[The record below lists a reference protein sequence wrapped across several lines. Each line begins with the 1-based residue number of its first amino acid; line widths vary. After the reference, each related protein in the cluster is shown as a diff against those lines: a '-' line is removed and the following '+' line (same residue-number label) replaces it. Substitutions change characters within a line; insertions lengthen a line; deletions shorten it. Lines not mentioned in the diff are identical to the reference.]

1 MTAYIT
7 PKELKVG
14 IDVGSLDHA
23 VAISDDKGN
32 ILKEFEITHTNKGF
46 ESFFNIIEKV
56 SQSNHA
62 TVSIA
67 MEGYNGWARPLDG
80 LIQERGYKLY
90 NVNNVKL
97 ARFKEIFPGAAKT
110 DKIDARKIVELFSLQ
125 KHLPASKQVL
135 QEIRPFDDVNV
146 QLKKL
151 TRRRKQLVQEKIAIV
166 NRFSSDL
173 QAVAPDLKLITASV
187 DNLWFLRFFT
197 LKEDIQDLVRLR
209 ASSILKIKYL
219 GDKYLTIIQA
229 WQKEATFS
237 PELRYTASM
246 LYDDAI
252 RILELMAKLQQLKNN
267 IAELIPSSSIATVIQ
282 TIPGFATI
290 SAGELAGEIGTLDRF
305 ESEASLALYLGM
317 TNLDN
322 SSGKHRGSK
331 RSISTNRHAKMAMIT
346 ATMKHTQH
354 VEESKK
360 YLEKKIAEG
369 KRYQQAIRSIG
380 RHLVRVIWNM
390 IQQNRPYVIK

>member
-1 MTAYIT
+1 MTAFIT
-7 PKELKVG
+7 PKELNVG
-14 IDVGSLDHA
+14 IDVGSINHA
-23 VAISDDKGN
+23 VAISDDRGN
-32 ILKEFEITHTNKGF
+32 ILKEFEITHTSKGF
-46 ESFFNIIEKV
+46 ASFFKIIEKV
-56 SQSNHA
+56 SHSNHA

-110 DKIDARKIVELFSLQ
+110 DQIDARKIVELFSLQ
-125 KHLPASKQVL
+125 KHLPASKKVL
-135 QEIRPFDDVNV
+135 QEIKPFDDINAK
-146 QLKKL
+146 LKKL
-151 TRRRKQLVQEKIAIV
+151 TRRRKQLVQEKVALI
-166 NRFSSDL
+166 NRFSTEL
-173 QAVAPDLKLITASV
+173 QSVAPDLKLITSAV

-197 LKEDIQDLVRLR
+197 LKEDMRDLIKLR
-209 ASSILKIKYL
+209 ASTILKIRHL
-219 GDKYLTIIQA
+219 GPMKIVLIQA
-229 WQKEATFS
+229 WQKEAIFS
-237 PELRYTASM
+237 PELEYTASM
-246 LYDDAI
+246 LYEDAV
-252 RILELMAKLQQLKNN
+252 RILELKEKINQLKND
-267 IAELIPSSSIATVIQ
+267 IAKLIPSSQIAKTIE

-305 ESEASLALYLGM
+305 NSEASLALYIGM

-331 RSISTNRHAKMAMIT
+331 RNISTNRHAKMAMIT

-369 KRYQQAIRSIG
+369 KKYQQAIRSIG

-390 IQQNRPYVIK
+390 IQQDRAYVIK

>member
-1 MTAYIT
+1 MTAFIT

-14 IDVGSLDHA
+14 IDVGSAKHA
-23 VAISDDKGN
+23 VAISDDHGH
-32 ILKEFEITHTNKGF
+32 ILKEFEITHTSKGF
-46 ESFFNIIEKV
+46 ASFFKIIEKV
-56 SQSNHA
+56 SLNHQA

-80 LIQERGYKLY
+80 LIQERGYRLY
-90 NVNNVKL
+90 NVNNIKL

-110 DKIDARKIVELFSLQ
+110 DQIDARKIVELFSLQ

-135 QEIRPFDDVNV
+135 QEISPFDHTNTR
-146 QLKKL
+146 LKKL
-151 TRRRKQLVQEKIAIV
+151 TRRRKQLVQEKIALI
-166 NRFSSDL
+166 NRFSTEL
-173 QAVAPDLKLITASV
+173 QSVAPDLKSITTAV
-187 DNLWFLRFFT
+187 DNLWFLRFLT
-197 LKEDIQDLVRLR
+197 LKEDMRDLVRLR
-209 ASSILKIKYL
+209 ASTILKIKHL
-219 GDKYLTIIQA
+219 GPMKIALIQA

-237 PELRYTASM
+237 PELEYTAPM
-246 LYDDAI
+246 LYEDAS
-252 RILELMAKLQQLKNN
+252 RILELKEKINQLQDD
-267 IAELIPSSSIATVIQ
+267 IAQLIPLSHIAKTIE

-290 SAGELAGEIGTLDRF
+290 SSGELAGEIGTLDRF
-305 ESEASLALYLGM
+305 NSEASLALYLGM

-322 SSGKHRGSK
+322 SSGKYRGSK

-390 IQQNRPYVIK
+390 IQQDRAYVIK

>member
-1 MTAYIT
+1 MTAFIT

-14 IDVGSLDHA
+14 IDVGSLNHA
-23 VAISDDKGN
+23 VAISDDQGN
-32 ILKEFEITHTNKGF
+32 ILKEFEITHTSKGF
-46 ESFFNIIEKV
+46 ESFFNIIEKI

-110 DKIDARKIVELFSLQ
+110 DQIDARKIVELFSLQ
-125 KHLPASKQVL
+125 KHLPASKKVL
-135 QEIRPFDDVNV
+135 QEIKPFDEINTK
-146 QLKKL
+146 LKKL
-151 TRRRKQLVQEKIAIV
+151 TRRRKQLVQEKVALI
-166 NRFSSDL
+166 NRFSTEL
-173 QAVAPDLKLITASV
+173 QSVAPDLKLITSAV

-197 LKEDIQDLVRLR
+197 LKEDIRDLIRLR
-209 ASSILKIKYL
+209 VSTILKIKHL
-219 GDKYLTIIQA
+219 GPMKIALIQA
-229 WQKEATFS
+229 WKEEATFS
-237 PELRYTASM
+237 PELEYTAPM
-246 LYDDAI
+246 LYEDAS
-252 RILELMAKLQQLKNN
+252 RILELKEKINQLKDY
-267 IAELIPSSSIATVIQ
+267 IAQLIPSSHIAKTIE

-305 ESEASLALYLGM
+305 NSEASLALYLGM

-390 IQQNRPYVIK
+390 IQQDRAYVIK

>member
-1 MTAYIT
+1 MTAFIT
-7 PKELKVG
+7 PKELNVG
-14 IDVGSLDHA
+14 IDVGSVNHA
-23 VAISDDKGN
+23 VAISDDRGN
-32 ILKEFEITHTNKGF
+32 ILKEFEITHTSKGF
-46 ESFFNIIEKV
+46 TSFFKIIEEV
-56 SQSNHA
+56 SHSYHA

-110 DKIDARKIVELFSLQ
+110 DQIDARKIVELFSLQ
-125 KHLPASKQVL
+125 KHLPASKKVL
-135 QEIRPFDDVNV
+135 QEIKPFDDINSK
-146 QLKKL
+146 LKKL
-151 TRRRKQLVQEKIAIV
+151 TRRRKQLVQEKVALI
-166 NRFSSDL
+166 NRFSTEL
-173 QAVAPDLKLITASV
+173 QSVAPNLKLITSAV

-197 LKEDIQDLVRLR
+197 LKEDMRDLMKLR
-209 ASSILKIKYL
+209 ASTILKIKHL
-219 GDKYLTIIQA
+219 GPMKIALIQA

-237 PELRYTASM
+237 PELEYTASM
-246 LYDDAI
+246 LYEDAM
-252 RILELMAKLQQLKNN
+252 RILELKEKINQLKND
-267 IAELIPSSSIATVIQ
+267 IAELIPSSHIAKTIE

-305 ESEASLALYLGM
+305 NSEASLALYLGM

-331 RSISTNRHAKMAMIT
+331 RSLSTNRHAKMAMIT

-360 YLEKKIAEG
+360 YLGKKIAEG
-369 KRYQQAIRSIG
+369 KKYQQAIRSIG

-390 IQQNRPYVIK
+390 IQQDRAYVIK

>member
-14 IDVGSLDHA
+14 IDVGSLNHA
-23 VAISDDKGN
+23 VAISDDEGN
-32 ILKEFEITHTNKGF
+32 ILKEFEITHTSKGF
-46 ESFFNIIEKV
+46 TSFFKIIEKV
-56 SQSNHA
+56 SHHYHA

-67 MEGYNGWARPLDG
+67 MEGYNGWARPLDR

-90 NVNNVKL
+90 NVKL

-110 DKIDARKIVELFSLQ
+110 DRIDACKIVELFSLQ
-125 KHLPASKQVL
+125 KHLPASKKVL
-135 QEIRPFDDVNV
+135 QEIKPFDDINAK
-146 QLKKL
+146 LKKL
-151 TRRRKQLVQEKIAIV
+151 TRRRKQLVQEKVALI
-166 NRFSSDL
+166 NRFSTEL
-173 QAVAPDLKLITASV
+173 QSVAPDLKLITGAV

-197 LKEDIQDLVRLR
+197 LKEDMRDLIRLR
-209 ASSILKIKYL
+209 ASTILKIKHL
-219 GDKYLTIIQA
+219 GPMKIALIQA
-229 WQKEATFS
+229 WQKEAAFS
-237 PELRYTASM
+237 PELEYTASM
-246 LYDDAI
+246 LYEDAI
-252 RILELMAKLQQLKNN
+252 RILELKEKINQLKDD
-267 IAELIPSSSIATVIQ
+267 IAELIPLSHIAKTIE

-305 ESEASLALYLGM
+305 NSEASLALYLGM

-331 RSISTNRHAKMAMIT
+331 RSLSTNRHAKMAMIT

-360 YLEKKIAEG
+360 YLEKKKANG
-369 KRYQQAIRSIG
+369 KKYQQAIRSIG

-390 IQQNRPYVIK
+390 IQQDRAYVIK